1 MLKHGKKASDKQ
13 SIVQFFL
20 QPELG
25 NYFACIKG
33 SLSSSK
39 EHLDRHLFFAADS
52 LPWLVW
58 NISSKSVSAN
68 EVLWSIISGLALWYI
83 WIWKS
88 RNARVFGNNNHIPAD
103 CIVSVI
109 RGLAVDSWKN
119 KSEDMCRGAF
129 RSRSTKWGG
138 NSLLKMG

>member
-1 MLKHGKKASDKQ
+1 VSANEVLW
-13 SIVQFFL
+13 SIISGLALWYMWIWKNRNARVF
-20 QPELG
+20 G
-25 NYFACIKG
+25 NNNHIP
-33 SLSSSK
+33 
-39 EHLDRHLFFAADS
+39 ADC
-52 LPWLVW
+52 
-58 NISSKSVSAN
+58 SKSVSAN

-83 WIWKS
+83 GIWKS